1 MVPMVPEGGNT
12 KTPSSTTVKRISPA
26 KYWTFTWNN
35 YPENWQEILV
45 PGFQGSNNFYGMQPE
60 IGEDDGTPH
69 IQGWVE
75 FGTKIRPLSLGLPVQ
90 IHWEKMKG
98 TVEDNIKYCSKETT
112 KDGEY
117 ITNKRKRISMECTDD
132 DIIQYDDLYQ
142 WGKDLVNMTKDC
154 LPDKKER
161 SIYWYWSEAGQM
173 KKTETAR
180 YLVHHHD
187 AVVVQGGRKHVLAV
201 TYKHPAP
208 IYILTVPRTDEGYVS
223 YSSIELIKD
232 ALYMSAFGTEA
243 TGMVNR
249 KKPWVI
255 VMANFEPQKEA
266 LSEDRW
272 VIQNVDLPKQIEYS
286 FNEKKAWEF

>member
-1 MVPMVPEGGNT
+1 MQ
-12 KTPSSTTVKRISPA
+12 ISPA
-26 KYWTFTWNN
+26 KKWCFTWNN
-35 YPENWQEILV
+35 PTEDPSRSIDPE
-45 PGFQGSNNFYGMQPE
+45 FQAKAECWGYQPE
-60 IGEDDGTPH
+60 VGENGTPH

-75 FGTKIRPLSLGLPVQ
+75 FKTKVRPLSLGLPKE

-98 TVEDNIKYCSKETT
+98 TVEQSIEYCSKSET
-112 KDGEY
+112 KAGAY
-117 ITNKRKRISMECTDD
+117 VTNLKQKLCMKCTDD
-132 DIIQYDDLYQ
+132 DVISLDEMYD
-142 WGKDLVNMTKDC
+142 WGRELVDMVKGR
-154 LPDKKER
+154 LPDKTER
-161 SIYWYWSEAGQM
+161 QIYWFWSNAGQM

-180 YLVHHHD
+180 HLVFHHD
-187 AVVVQGGRKHVLAV
+187 AVVIQGGRKHVLAV
-201 TYKHPAP
+201 AYKHPAP

-255 VMANFEPQKEA
+255 VMANFEPNKST

-272 VIQNVDLPKQIEYS
+272 VVKNVDIHDADYD
-286 FNEKKAWEF
+286 KKNPWEF

>member
-1 MVPMVPEGGNT
+1 MMDLVVPIVLEGGNT
-12 KTPSSTTVKRISPA
+12 KPPLEPNKKRKVQISPS
-26 KYWTFTWNN
+26 KKWTFTWNN
-35 YPENWQEILV
+35 YPEDWMSSIV
-45 PGFQGSNNFYGMQPE
+45 PKIQSSSKYGMQPE
-60 IGEDDGTPH
+60 VGENGTPH

-75 FGTKIRPLSLGLPVQ
+75 FEVKIRPLSLNLPKE

-98 TVEDNIKYCSKETT
+98 TIAQNIEYCSKSIT
-112 KDGEY
+112 KAGDY
-117 ITNKRKRISMECTDD
+117 VTNQKQKISMECTEDD
-132 DIIQYDDLYQ
+132 VMVYENLYQ
-142 WGKDLVNMTKDC
+142 WGKELVDKVKDC
-154 LPDKKER
+154 LPDTKDR
-161 SIYWYWSEAGQM
+161 TIMWFWSAQGMM

-180 YLVHHHD
+180 YLVYHHD
-187 AVVVQGGRKHVLAV
+187 AVVIQGGRKHVLAV
-201 TYKHPAP
+201 TYKNPAP

-255 VMANFEPQKEA
+255 VMANFEPDRSA

-272 VIQNVDLPKQIEYS
+272 VIQNVDI
-286 FNEKKAWEF
+286 